1 MSQFDPMKDPSGR
14 DDAQKNTYTYR
25 TEDGQSY
32 TNPDG
37 SHGFIYTPEEE
48 RRERETE
55 AVLNKWR
62 ARTYTERAK
71 RDVVCDIKEHLM
83 ALMIAGCAIAVW
95 VTALLLMMGAAI
107 R

>member
-1 MSQFDPMKDPSGR
+1 MMY
-14 DDAQKNTYTYR
+14 YT
-25 TEDGQSY
+25 
-32 TNPDG
+32 
-37 SHGFIYTPEEE
+37 EEE

-71 RDVVCDIKEHLM
+71 REVVRDIKEHLM
-83 ALMIAGCAIAVW
+83 AMMIAGGAIAVW

>member
-1 MSQFDPMKDPSGR
+1 MMR
-14 DDAQKNTYTYR
+14 YT
-25 TEDGQSY
+25 
-32 TNPDG
+32 
-37 SHGFIYTPEEE
+37 EEE

-71 RDVVCDIKEHLM
+71 REVVRDIKAHVS
-83 ALMIAGCAIAVW
+83 ALLIASGALAIW